1 MPSVEDDLREALHTH
16 SPMGTVPVQAALAD
30 GRRARSRRRL
40 VRGGGG
46 VLVAAGLAATIS
58 LTGAQDDQWQL
69 VGDGL
74 TLSRGSGVTQ
84 IADDRVDLGDQ
95 VQAWRD
101 GDALAVGYPHGIHA
115 VLSTDDP
122 VYRLGWD
129 DLTYD
134 TVVLEPHETP
144 DGQGLVMG
152 NVRGEPTSV
161 TVGTPEQTV
170 EATVACFEQTPGW
183 CVYKAALPTGG
194 VDPDDI
200 TVRVG

>member
-1 MPSVEDDLREALHTH
+1 MPSVEDDLREALHIH
-16 SPMGTVPVQAALAD
+16 APMGAVPVQAALAD
-30 GRRARSRRRL
+30 GRRTRARRRL
-40 VRGGGG
+40 ARGSGG
-46 VLVAAGLAATIS
+46 VLIAAGLAAAAFGLPGS
-58 LTGAQDDQWQL
+58 QDDRLQL

-74 TLSRGSGVTQ
+74 TVSSGSDVTQ

-101 GDALAVGYPHGIHA
+101 GDALAVGYPNGVHA
-115 VLSTDDP
+115 VLNTDDP
-122 VYRLGWD
+122 TADWGDLG
-129 DLTYD
+129 YD
-134 TVVLEPHETP
+134 KVVLEPDETP

-161 TVGTPEQTV
+161 TVETPQQTV

-200 TVRVG
+200 TVHVG

>member
-16 SPMGTVPVQAALAD
+16 PPMGTVPVQAALAE

-40 VRGGGG
+40 ARGGG
-46 VLVAAGLAATIS
+46 VLVAAGLAAIIT
-58 LTGAQDDQWQL
+58 LTASQDDQLQL

-74 TLSRGSGVTQ
+74 TVSSGPGVTQ

-101 GDALAVGYPHGIHA
+101 GDALTVGYPNGVHA
-115 VLSTDDP
+115 VLNTDDP
-122 VYRLGWD
+122 TADWD
-129 DLTYD
+129 DLGYD
-134 TVVLEPHETP
+134 MVVLEPDETP

-152 NVRGEPTSV
+152 NVRGKPTSV
-161 TVGTPEQTV
+161 TVETPQQSV
-170 EATVACFEQTPGW
+170 EATIACFEQTPGR